1 MFVVRVRFTTIN
13 HHASAV
19 SVAVSQAA
27 IVVRFRFVSG
37 PRVSPACRWKCIPRV
52 SRHVQRRFLDR
63 PLGHEVVNQMRQQ
76 KRRPNPTLSS
86 EINRVHR
93 SSLPSCRANDLNIL
107 LACLLRRRSTLIP
120 DEFRLSSFY
129 FILFYFRNF
138 PFSAAAIHYSAFI
151 DTFWFIRTRKSQLAT
166 CINICLK

>member
-76 KRRPNPTLSS
+76 KRRPNPPSLPKSTAF
-86 EINRVHR
+86 IVHR
-93 SSLPSCRANDLNIL
+93 SRLVVQTTSTFYWRVSYADVRPSSQTNSD
-107 LACLLRRRSTLIP
+107 
-120 DEFRLSSFY
+120 FRLFILFY
-129 FILFYFRNF
+129 FILF
-138 PFSAAAIHYSAFI
+138 
-151 DTFWFIRTRKSQLAT
+151 
-166 CINICLK
+166 